1 MHMVIEGN
9 YGPVR
14 PDPKT
19 RGRGM
24 VIVSNSY
31 YTHQQENYRG
41 LPKHFFYKCTLSG
54 KQFQIKLSET
64 SEKVILFYM
73 QDKPAWVWS
82 TSQIRCFYRKLTM
95 ATYKSSIFLIQT
107 TDGKS
112 HFVTHNYKEI
122 KSKGCITKPLVP
134 VDKTLI

>member
-9 YGPVR
+9 YGPVS

-54 KQFQIKLSET
+54 KQFQIKIVGDQRKSYIILHARQT
-64 SEKVILFYM
+64 SMGMKHVS
-73 QDKPAWVWS
+73 DK
-82 TSQIRCFYRKLTM
+82 M
-95 ATYKSSIFLIQT
+95 FLQK
-107 TDGKS
+107 DS
-112 HFVTHNYKEI
+112 
-122 KSKGCITKPLVP
+122 
-134 VDKTLI
+134 

>member
-24 VIVSNSY
+24 VIISNSHA
-31 YTHQQENYRG
+31 THQQENYTG
-41 LPKHFFYKCTLSG
+41 LPICKHFFYKCTLSR

-73 QDKPAWVWS
+73 
-82 TSQIRCFYRKLTM
+82 
-95 ATYKSSIFLIQT
+95 
-107 TDGKS
+107 
-112 HFVTHNYKEI
+112 
-122 KSKGCITKPLVP
+122 
-134 VDKTLI
+134 

>member
-9 YGPVR
+9 YGPVC

-24 VIVSNSY
+24 VIVSNSHA
-31 YTHQQENYRG
+31 THQQENYTG
-41 LPKHFFYKCTLSG
+41 LPICKHFFYKCTLSR

-73 QDKPAWVWS
+73 
-82 TSQIRCFYRKLTM
+82 
-95 ATYKSSIFLIQT
+95 
-107 TDGKS
+107 
-112 HFVTHNYKEI
+112 
-122 KSKGCITKPLVP
+122 
-134 VDKTLI
+134 

>member
-24 VIVSNSY
+24 VIVSNSH

-54 KQFQIKLSET
+54 KQF
-64 SEKVILFYM
+64 
-73 QDKPAWVWS
+73 
-82 TSQIRCFYRKLTM
+82 
-95 ATYKSSIFLIQT
+95 
-107 TDGKS
+107 
-112 HFVTHNYKEI
+112 
-122 KSKGCITKPLVP
+122 
-134 VDKTLI
+134 

>member
-9 YGPVR
+9 YGPVS
-14 PDPKT
+14 PDSKT

-41 LPKHFFYKCTLSG
+41 LPTHFFYKCTLSG

-64 SEKVILFYM
+64 REKVILFYM
-73 QDKPAWVWS
+73 
-82 TSQIRCFYRKLTM
+82 
-95 ATYKSSIFLIQT
+95 
-107 TDGKS
+107 
-112 HFVTHNYKEI
+112 
-122 KSKGCITKPLVP
+122 
-134 VDKTLI
+134 